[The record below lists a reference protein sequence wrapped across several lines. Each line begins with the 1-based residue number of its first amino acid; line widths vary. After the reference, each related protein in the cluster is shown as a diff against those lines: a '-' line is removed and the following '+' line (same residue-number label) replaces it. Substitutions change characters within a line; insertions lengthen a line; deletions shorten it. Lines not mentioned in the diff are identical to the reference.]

1 MIPVMDNP
9 AIENRRILISGASVA
24 GPALAYWLTRRG
36 FHPTVVERAPHL
48 RGGGYAVDFRGAA
61 HLSVL
66 EKMGIGDQI
75 REQQTQLATTTYVNS
90 DGRPVAQMPAG
101 IFAGDVEILRGDLGR
116 ILYEATRDGT
126 EYLFGD
132 SITGLRQHTDGVHV
146 TFTHAAPR
154 TFDLVIGAD
163 GLHSNV
169 RRLAFADDP
178 GSVRDLGL
186 YVSIFSVADSFGLDH
201 SGLLYSVPGK
211 TAAVFSARQT
221 GQAVAQ
227 FFFLAPDRDPISF
240 DYHDTG
246 QQRKI
251 TASAF
256 EGVGW
261 QVPRLL
267 EQMPEAADFYFDSV
281 SQVHLDRWSAGRV
294 ALIGDAGY
302 AAGPGGN
309 GTGTAVIAAYVL
321 AGELA
326 AAGGDYR
333 VAFARYEQLL
343 RRYVARGQKQ
353 ARGGA
358 AFLAPATAKKI
369 RQRDRFF
376 RMLSRLP
383 AKRFTRYMTTRTAGA
398 IRLPGYDPAPAAACG
413 RNPDA
418 A

>member
-1 MIPVMDNP
+1 MIPTMD
-9 AIENRRILISGASVA
+9 NRRILISGASVA
-24 GPALAYWLTRRG
+24 GPALGYWLARHG
-36 FHPTVVERAPHL
+36 FRPTVVEHAPHL

-61 HLSVL
+61 HLTVL
-66 EKMGIGDQI
+66 EKMGILDQI
-75 REQQTQLATTTYVNS
+75 REQQTHLATTTYVNQ
-90 DGRPVAQMPAG
+90 DGRPVAQMPAA

-116 ILYEATRDGT
+116 ILYEATTDGT

-132 SITGLRQHTDGVHV
+132 SITSLRQDSDGVRV
-146 TFTHAAPR
+146 TFAHAAPR

-169 RRLAFADDP
+169 RRLAFADNPD
-178 GSVRDLGL
+178 SVRDLGL
-186 YVSIFSVADSFGLDH
+186 YVSIFSVADSFDLDH
-201 SGLLYSVPGK
+201 SGLLYSVPGR
-211 TAAVFSARQT
+211 TAAVFSARHA

-227 FFFLAPDRDPISF
+227 FFFTAPDQASISY

-246 QQRKI
+246 QQQKI
-251 TASAF
+251 VASAF

-261 QVPRLL
+261 HVPRLL

-281 SQVHLDRWSAGRV
+281 SQVHLDRWSTGRV

-309 GTGTAVIAAYVL
+309 GTGTAVIAAYLL

-326 AAGGDYR
+326 AADGDYR
-333 VAFARYEQLL
+333 VAFTRYEQLL
-343 RRYVARGQKQ
+343 RPYVARGQKQ

-369 RQRDRFF
+369 SQRDRFF
-376 RMLSRLP
+376 RMLAYLP
-383 AKRFTRYMTTRTAGA
+383 AKGFIRYMSTRTATT
-398 IRLPGYDPAPAAACG
+398 IRLPDYA
-413 RNPDA
+413 
-418 A
+418 